1 MKIQEIKTNQL
12 AWEYVLIYLVWN
24 DNFPVFLFFF
34 WGKKKV
40 LLLKIKLVKSEIVIN

>member
-1 MKIQEIKTNQL
+1 MKIQEIKTDQL

-34 WGKKKV
+34 EEKKSFTFKN
-40 LLLKIKLVKSEIVIN
+40 KIDKNWNCY